1 MPTLLTVAG
10 SLRAD
15 SWNAKVL
22 AQAAATVPSGW
33 SIDAV
38 TLHDIP
44 LYNQD
49 LEVDGAPA
57 GVAELR
63 AAVTTAD
70 AVLWSSPQYN
80 HGVSGVVKNAL
91 DWLSRPAFAGVLV
104 GKPTAVIAVTPSAH
118 QPMETLG
125 QTEFTLEMCGA
136 VVVRPGVAIGSI
148 LEVTD
153 ASVVVGDAAAALSD
167 LVARLCSATNGDV
180 SVAP

>member
-33 SIDAV
+33 SIRAV

-57 GVAELR
+57 GVT
-63 AAVTTAD
+63 AA
-70 AVLWSSPQYN
+70 SS
-80 HGVSGVVKNAL
+80 
-91 DWLSRPAFAGVLV
+91 
-104 GKPTAVIAVTPSAH
+104 VIR
-118 QPMETLG
+118 
-125 QTEFTLEMCGA
+125 C
-136 VVVRPGVAIGSI
+136 
-148 LEVTD
+148 
-153 ASVVVGDAAAALSD
+153 
-167 LVARLCSATNGDV
+167 
-180 SVAP
+180 SVAARSSCAPAWRSGRSSR

>member
-33 SIDAV
+33 SIRAV

-91 DWLSRPAFAGVLV
+91 DFTEDLRSDARVYLSGRAVGCTWDARSPAPGAGDSRP
-104 GKPTAVIAVTPSAH
+104 
-118 QPMETLG
+118 
-125 QTEFTLEMCGA
+125 
-136 VVVRPGVAIGSI
+136 
-148 LEVTD
+148 
-153 ASVVVGDAAAALSD
+153 
-167 LVARLCSATNGDV
+167 
-180 SVAP
+180 